1 MADPLHPAIIACRAL
16 YDLERDNT
24 PLERFFM
31 SRVGEIVWRTG
42 QTRSSAIQMFGVN
55 SGAYVASCNLAQR
68 QQDHDLTAALESY
81 QRHLEPCP

>member
-1 MADPLHPAIIACRAL
+1 MTDPLHPAIIECRRL

-31 SRVGEIVWRTG
+31 SRVGAIVGYTVE
-42 QTRSSAIQMFGVN
+42 TRQSASRLFSVG
-55 SGAYVASCNLAQR
+55 SGAYNASCDLARR
-68 QQDHDLTAALESY
+68 QEQHDLTAALESY

>member
-1 MADPLHPAIIACRAL
+1 MTDPLHPAIIECRRL

-31 SRVGEIVWRTG
+31 IRVGAVVWQTG
-42 QTRSSAIQMFGVN
+42 ESRMHARNLFGPGDSAYR
-55 SGAYVASCNLAQR
+55 ATCDLAKR
-68 QQDHDLTAALESY
+68 QEDHDLTAALESY